1 MERLIEKIADAEAAL
16 TTPDGGR
23 IECRVRELGEVSS
36 GYDGF
41 GTLRYYKSYLVAQC
55 GGIPDPPGKLEVGGL
70 EMDIASVKRF
80 RSHSGEDLGYKV
92 TVFSA

>member
-1 MERLIEKIADAEAAL
+1 MERLIEKIADAEAAI

-41 GTLRYYKSYLVAQC
+41 GTLRYYKSYLVLRNAEESPTRL
-55 GGIPDPPGKLEVGGL
+55 GN
-70 EMDIASVKRF
+70 S
-80 RSHSGEDLGYKV
+80 RSEAWRWTSHR
-92 TVFSA
+92 